1 MTEQRV
7 AADNEEALE
16 AWNGPLF
23 ERFVRFRDTITTGLA
38 THGAEALRTE
48 IALRRFD
55 APILGG
61 RDLDE
66 AIELV
71 MALGP
76 GGEVLRMLGDR
87 ADHAPVDRVLAARG
101 PRRIRARRR
110 AGLRTVVDV
119 GRHGSSLTGSVLS
132 WLTNGDSTYSAA
144 PASCIRG

>member
-7 AADNEEALE
+7 AAGNEEALE

-87 ADHAPVDRVLAARG
+87 ADHARP
-101 PRRIRARRR
+101 
-110 AGLRTVVDV
+110 
-119 GRHGSSLTGSVLS
+119 
-132 WLTNGDSTYSAA
+132 
-144 PASCIRG
+144 